1 MSIHSQKINNIAIIL
16 VDLERATTVVAESFK
31 NSVQFQITSESR
43 NFIFDLSKCE
53 FIDSTFLSALVTSYK
68 RIAENGGELRIVGL
82 QPAVDSMFKLT
93 RLSRIF
99 DIFKD
104 EKEALNSFN
113 K

>member
-1 MSIHSQKINNIAIIL
+1 VSIHSQKINNIAIIL